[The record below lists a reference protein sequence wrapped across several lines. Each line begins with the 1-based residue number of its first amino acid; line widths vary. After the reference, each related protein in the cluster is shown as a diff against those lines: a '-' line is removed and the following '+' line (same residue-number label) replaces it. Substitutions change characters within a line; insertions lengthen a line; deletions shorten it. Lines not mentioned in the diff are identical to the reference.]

1 MDSDSWAWVYVLL
14 PEWVQVIPVW
24 AWASATLGTLACGGL
39 LWRYMVWRQGRTQE
53 QLYEAEDNV
62 REAITRRV
70 DRLSD
75 RYSQLD
81 TRIEQGFEALH
92 GAILASEQR
101 HNDRLIASM
110 DAIRDQQHRDH
121 IQSHQDVAKLSEGI
135 RQEVQRFHM
144 NLERGLIG
152 VSKTQERHDVRIGIL
167 EDRAAKAERRLTA
180 LEGEQRAQAQAINGR
195 RTVTDHLGEGD
206 S

>member
-1 MDSDSWAWVYVLL
+1 MDSDSWVYVLL
-14 PEWVQVIPVW
+14 PEWVPAIPIW

-39 LWRYMVWRQGRTQE
+39 VWRYMVWRQGRTQE
-53 QLYEAEDNV
+53 QLDEAEDLIQ
-62 REAITRRV
+62 ESTTRRV
-70 DRLSD
+70 DRLSN

-101 HNDRLIASM
+101 HNDRLITSM
-110 DAIRDQQHRDH
+110 EVIRDQQHRDH

-152 VSKTQERHDVRIGIL
+152 VSKNQERHDVRIELL
-167 EDRAAKAERRLTA
+167 EDRADKAEKRLTA
-180 LEGEQRAQAQAINGR
+180 LEAEQRSQAQAINGR
-195 RTVTDHLGEGD
+195 RTVTDHLRGD
-206 S
+206 G